1 MIIYEGQA
9 TLTHPGKHGEVQ
21 GVFQRLTRIVLE
33 QTEPGFYD
41 ITCNADLSQADDV
54 VVTVP
59 TGQVYEGK
67 VVLRAGK
74 KSTIATKSKLW
85 FQRIQ
90 GVRHE

>member
-9 TLTHPGKHGEVQ
+9 TLEYPGKHGDLT
-21 GVFQRLTRIVLE
+21 GIFQRFTRIVLE
-33 QTEPGFYD
+33 QTQPGYYD
-41 ITCNADLSQADDV
+41 ITFSATLGPIEDL

-67 VVLRAGK
+67 VVSTDGRKA
-74 KSTIATKSKLW
+74 TIATKSKLW

-90 GVRHE
+90 GVSHG